1 MVPLCLFR
9 TIVFGAKT
17 DKITDIKSETVFF
30 YFLLLNCDNIQ
41 LCCLIRFILI
51 NLYIFL

>member
-30 YFLLLNCDNIQ
+30 FYF
-41 LCCLIRFILI
+41 
-51 NLYIFL
+51 IFLTVTTYNCVASLG